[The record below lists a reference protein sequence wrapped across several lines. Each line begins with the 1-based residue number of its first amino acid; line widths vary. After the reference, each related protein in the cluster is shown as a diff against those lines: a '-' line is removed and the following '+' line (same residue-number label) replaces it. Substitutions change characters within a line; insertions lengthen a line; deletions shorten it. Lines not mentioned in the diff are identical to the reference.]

1 MEDLSDGVRIKQD
14 FMFFDKHYSGV
25 RPLELAIEIKN
36 KNKTVW
42 DYDIMKQLNDVDV
55 FLKKEYDA
63 GFMYSPAML
72 TKNITKALN
81 DETAG
86 EGKFPTAEEYEDVKK
101 QLINNKKNKDI
112 KRIITIDG
120 KFARI
125 SGKITD
131 VGSMIVK
138 EQNKH
143 FEDF

>member
-1 MEDLSDGVRIKQD
+1 
-14 FMFFDKHYSGV
+14 
-25 RPLELAIEIKN
+25 
-36 KNKTVW
+36 
-42 DYDIMKQLNDVDV
+42 
-55 FLKKEYDA
+55 
-63 GFMYSPAML
+63 MYSPAML

-143 FEDF
+143 FEDFLKTHMCQ